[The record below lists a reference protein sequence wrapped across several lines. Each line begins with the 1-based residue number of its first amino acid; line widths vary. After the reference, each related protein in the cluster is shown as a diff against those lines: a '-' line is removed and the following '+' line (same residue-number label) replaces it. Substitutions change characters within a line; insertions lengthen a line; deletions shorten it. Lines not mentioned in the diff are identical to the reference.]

1 MWVVGGNDQ
10 ADHEERD
17 DVETCDAPKHLFGGG
32 WERLSRV
39 SGLSS
44 GKTDKLG
51 TAESKGSVDKDGAES
66 LKPVSESARIVPV
79 MSTEVSAVEF
89 GVDTSAVNHNGENDE
104 TYDGCNFDGAED
116 ELDC

>member
-1 MWVVGGNDQ
+1 M
-10 ADHEERD
+10 
-17 DVETCDAPKHLFGGG
+17 FGGG

-66 LKPVSESARIVPV
+66 FKAVSECARIVPV
-79 MSTEVSAVEF
+79 MSTEVSAVNF
-89 GVDTSAVNHNGENDE
+89 GVDTSAVNHDGEDDE
-104 TYDGCNFDGAED
+104 TYDGCDFDGAED